1 VLTLVEVT
9 NASSNTLQLP
19 IADSS
24 AGYVVIEIDGLDPVN
39 AALTSSSMA
48 QVDGAQPQNA
58 RRDTRNITMKVGLVP
73 DFVTTTVDSLRS
85 NLYDYFMSKANVSLA
100 FYKDDA
106 LYAVCSGQ
114 VETCSNN
121 MFSADPEVDIS
132 IICYD
137 PDFYGPAPEVLSA
150 NTTSNTDTQ
159 TISYEGSSDAGIIF
173 TLSMTE
179 NVTTGIT
186 LYNIRPDNTVQIMSI
201 RGRTFLTPG
210 QIIVNTIPGQK
221 SLQYAIGGVSPSIL
235 TWFDPTSDWISLGKG
250 DNQFRAV
257 IDGDPQPYTVSYVAQ
272 YGAL

>member
-159 TISYEGSSDAGIIF
+159 TISYEGSSDSGIIF

>member
-1 VLTLVEVT
+1 MLTLVEVT

-159 TISYEGSSDAGIIF
+159 TISYEGSSDSGIIF

>member
-1 VLTLVEVT
+1 MLTLVEVT